1 MVEAQV
7 TQKDAMDATGVQE
20 TTLTD
25 SPQRR
30 GNICMRYV
38 GAGHRIG

>member
-7 TQKDAMDATGVQE
+7 IQMGAMDATGVQE

-25 SPQRR
+25 FPQRR
-30 GNICMRYV
+30 GRIRMRYV